1 MGKNKKNILFLFLFL
16 FTISFMLS
24 AQIKGV
30 PVVKLFE
37 KEYYKYDVKPK
48 ETIFSICKRF
58 NISETELL
66 SMNPFISKDGLQAG
80 QTLMIPVKKANASDK
95 KERLSNKNNND
106 SLKIVQ
112 EKNKPK
118 KIILSS
124 VDKHRIT
131 VFLPFTPTGIL
142 GMNDR
147 YLEFYEGFL
156 LAVDSLKNLGLSF
169 EVQVLESG
177 DGTEIIRNAILT
189 GKLDKTDCCIGGIN
203 QGQITLLADWAKENK
218 KTLILPFTSHVP
230 ELENNPFLYQTNS
243 PHNYMFDLLSG
254 YSVNH
259 FGKSSNIIFLNL
271 ASDGSDINSKLI
283 PQIKSK
289 LKKANKSYV
298 EIKYDDAL
306 DNLAKVIADNRENI
320 ILPSPVSLNETS
332 RFVTRLC
339 AYAKQHPH
347 KKITLLGY
355 SEWQAMSKTYQKRLY
370 ELNTY
375 IYSNFY
381 VDNQGR
387 NVRDF
392 QISFSQTFGKSLL
405 NTYPKYG
412 MMGYDVAAYFIPRLV
427 FEELGNLKNI
437 PKIDP
442 LQNEYQFGDK
452 KNNSGA
458 FNKIIYII
466 HYTPGNTVETKTL
479 YGH

>member
-1 MGKNKKNILFLFLFL
+1 MGKNKKNILILFLFL

-30 PVVKLFE
+30 PVVRLFE

-58 NISETELL
+58 NISEAELL
-66 SMNPFISKDGLQAG
+66 SMNPFISNDGLQAG

-95 KERLSNKNNND
+95 KERVSNNND
-106 SLKIVQ
+106 SVKLVK
-112 EKNKPK
+112 EKEKPK
-118 KIILSS
+118 KIIFTS
-124 VDKHRIT
+124 VDKPRIT
-131 VFLPFTPTGIL
+131 VFLPFAPTETPGV
-142 GMNDR
+142 NDR
-147 YLEFYEGFL
+147 YIEFYEGFL
-156 LAVDSLKNLGLSF
+156 LAVDSLRNLGLSF
-169 EVQVLESG
+169 EVQALESG
-177 DGTEIIRNAILT
+177 DGTEIIKNAILT
-189 GKLDKTDCCIGGIN
+189 GKLAKTDYCIGGIN
-203 QGQITLLADWAKENK
+203 QEQITLLADWAKENK
-218 KTLILPFTSHVP
+218 KILILPFTSHVP

-259 FGKSSNIIFLNL
+259 FGKSSNIIFLNS
-271 ASDGSDINSKLI
+271 ASDGSDINSKLL

-298 EIKYDDAL
+298 EVKYDGTL
-306 DNLAKVIADNRENI
+306 DNLSKVMVDNRENV

-332 RFVTRLC
+332 RLVTSLS
-339 AYAKQHPH
+339 AYAKQYPH
-347 KKITLLGY
+347 RKITLLGY
-355 SEWQAMSKTYQKRLY
+355 PEWQAMNKTYQKKLY

-381 VDNQGR
+381 ANNQEQ
-387 NVRDF
+387 NVRNF
-392 QISFSQTFGKSLL
+392 QIHFNQTFGKNLL

-412 MMGYDVAAYFIPRLV
+412 MIGYDVATYFISRSV
-427 FEELGNLKNI
+427 FEESENLKNI

-452 KNNSGA
+452 KNIGGV

-466 HYTPGNTVETKTL
+466 HYTPGNTIETKTL